1 MALGVMLLA
10 AQESRAQ
17 AAQFGRIDGTVW
29 DSLHAAPLSGASVRA
44 ERLSSE
50 RDAVFESITDDR
62 GSFRFDSLPAG
73 RYSVSFASALLDSL
87 EYGGQAP
94 QASVVAGRTSRIELA
109 IPSASTLRS
118 IACPGV
124 TFAPRTGALVG
135 HLTDADLE
143 RPLAGAG
150 VLVAWTAF
158 AVDSAD
164 GVLTSEYRSA
174 RATTDASGA
183 FHLCGVPTESPLALQ
198 VQYEHHAGAVLRVS
212 VAPEVGLGVRNLSFS
227 ATGSWSLAESVDTS
241 ASDTAPPPFLRGSA
255 LLVGTVRSATG
266 VPVADA
272 NVSVAGTGTTAVTD
286 ARGEF
291 TLNGL
296 PSGSH
301 DVEVRRIGFQR
312 LRHSVELRP
321 GVTVRYDVHLQ
332 RVVLLDSVAVVAQ
345 RRAYPDFE
353 SHRKFATNGRF
364 ITDADFDW
372 HRLNGVSDILTQVV
386 GFAGRVVGVGSNAY
400 VPGCTVV
407 VDNMV
412 ERVVPGST
420 RPGGQLNNVSPSDVG
435 AMEFYPPGSRSA
447 PAQFRPA
454 QPPRWGMPS
463 DAPGCVIMIW
473 TKSWA
478 AARASSH

>member
-1 MALGVMLLA
+1 MALGVLFLA

-17 AAQFGRIDGTVW
+17 AAQSGRIEGTVR

-44 ERLSSE
+44 ERLGGE
-50 RDAVFESITDDR
+50 RDAVFESVTDDR
-62 GSFRFDSLPAG
+62 GRFRFGSLPVG

-87 EYGGQAP
+87 EYGGPAP
-94 QASVVAGRTSRIELA
+94 QASVVAGRTARIELA
-109 IPSASTLRS
+109 IPSASTLRG

-124 TFAPRTGALVG
+124 PFAPRTGALVG
-135 HLTDADLE
+135 HVTDADLE
-143 RPLAGAG
+143 RPLAGAS

-158 AVDSAD
+158 AVDSA
-164 GVLTSEYRSA
+164 GGALTSEFRSA
-174 RATTDASGA
+174 RAAADASGA
-183 FHLCGVPTESPLALQ
+183 FHLCGVPTEIPLALQ
-198 VQYEHHAGAVLRVS
+198 VQHERRAGAVLRVS
-212 VAPEVGLGVRNLSFS
+212 VATDVGVGVRNISFS
-227 ATGSWSLAESVDTS
+227 AAGSWSLADDVHA

-255 LLVGTVRSATG
+255 LLVGTVSSATG

-272 NVSVAGTGTTAVTD
+272 NVSVAGTGTSALTD
-286 ARGEF
+286 ARGGF

-296 PSGSH
+296 PPGSH
-301 DVEVRRIGFQR
+301 DVEVRRIGFQL
-312 LRHSVELRP
+312 LRHTVELRA
-321 GVTVRYDVHLQ
+321 GVTVRHDMHLQ

-372 HRLNGVSDILTQVV
+372 HHLNSASDILTQVV
-386 GFAGRVVGVGSNAY
+386 GFAGKVVGQGSNAY

-412 ERVVPGST
+412 EPIVPGST
-420 RPGGQLNNVSPSDVG
+420 LPGGQLNNVSPSDVG

-447 PAQFRPA
+447 PAQFRLA